1 MSLEPLYFLS
11 KNSNFLSFKRVSETS
26 SLTSSTFGS
35 DFLLK
40 LMALATRYPSFNV
53 NLLTSPTL
61 VWSSYNHL
69 ITCLEFSTPG
79 KPESNSSKE
88 LNESINNDSS
98 LLFNGNSLFASNSA
112 WEAFL

>member
-1 MSLEPLYFLS
+1 MSFEPLYFFT
-11 KNSNFLSFKRVSETS
+11 KNSNFLSSKRIFETS

-40 LMALATRYPSFNV
+40 LIALATRYPSFNV

-79 KPESNSSKE
+79 KPESNSSNE
-88 LNESINNDSS
+88 LNESINNDWS
-98 LLFNGNSLFASNSA
+98 LLFKGRSLFASNWA